1 MKRLLVFCLLLI
13 MLAGCSNPPYDSAVG
28 EFSFYL
34 PEGYSIEDI
43 SDLNCAIVRED
54 DSAVVGG
61 IELTALKRRSLISDR
76 DNSIILYLQDQFH
89 KTRNVEYILQQWNES
104 TPLITLHL
112 RKYEDED
119 TQIMFSHIFF
129 LKEDWVYHLWL
140 KEDIAGEEA
149 ASQFLEVLK

>member
-28 EFSFYL
+28 DFSFYL
-34 PEGYSIEDI
+34 PEGYSIEDV
-43 SDLNCAIVRED
+43 SDLNCAIIRED
-54 DSAVVGG
+54 NSAVVGG

-89 KTRNVEYILQQWNES
+89 KTRNMEYILQQWNVS

-119 TQIMFSHIFF
+119 TQTMFSHIFF

-149 ASQFLEVLK
+149 VSQFLEVLK